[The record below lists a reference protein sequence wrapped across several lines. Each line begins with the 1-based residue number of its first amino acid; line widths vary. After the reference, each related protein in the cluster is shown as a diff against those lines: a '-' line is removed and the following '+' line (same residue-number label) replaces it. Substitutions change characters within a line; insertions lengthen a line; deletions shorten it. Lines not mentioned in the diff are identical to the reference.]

1 MLEKVNLILKIND
14 YLNKNSIQKNHLR
27 LSTAD
32 KQNLLL
38 KHLNFKNDSD
48 ELMILFVKDTIVKIE
63 IATWDES
70 YHNGSYY
77 NHKFHYFA
85 ITDEICDLVLSD
97 LQEQYEKQEFN
108 RLLAEENKIR
118 DDAIRAK
125 IVPVYQKFSQ
135 N

>member
-1 MLEKVNLILKIND
+1 MRFRSAEK
-14 YLNKNSIQKNHLR
+14 YFIQ
-27 LSTAD
+27 D
-32 KQNLLL
+32 KFDFYAPRTFGNGRTFYQI
-38 KHLNFKNDSD
+38 SSW
-48 ELMILFVKDTIVKIE
+48 KDWV
-63 IATWDES
+63 
-70 YHNGSYY
+70 
-77 NHKFHYFA
+77 
-85 ITDEICDLVLSD
+85 ITYMEAMYI

>member
-1 MLEKVNLILKIND
+1 MLFR
-14 YLNKNSIQKNHLR
+14 S
-27 LSTAD
+27 
-32 KQNLLL
+32 
-38 KHLNFKNDSD
+38 
-48 ELMILFVKDTIVKIE
+48 
-63 IATWDES
+63 
-70 YHNGSYY
+70 
-77 NHKFHYFA
+77 
-85 ITDEICDLVLSD
+85 DLVLSD